1 MSLPQAHSPTTAG
14 RRMVPMPVLLRH
26 ATPMFNPQAQPQ
38 DHIIYDPVSQISR
51 EITQYGSSDR
61 TGCTKASHS
70 TPMVGK
76 DPEGD
81 YAADDY

>member
-1 MSLPQAHSPTTAG
+1 MTLAHNHSPASAA
-14 RRMVPMPVLLRH
+14 RMMPMPVLLRH
-26 ATPMFNPQAQPQ
+26 ATPMRNPQAQPQ
-38 DHIIYDPVSQISR
+38 DQIIYDPVTQMSR
-51 EITQYGSSDR
+51 ETIQCGSSER
-61 TGCTKASHS
+61 TGCTKATHS